1 VGEVIRIILA
11 DDHQMMREG
20 IRAILERHANIE
32 VVGEASDGREAVRLA
47 IQLQPDI
54 VVMDVSMPLL
64 NGVEATRQILRSCS
78 GTSVLILTVHERED
92 LVSQLL
98 SAGAGGYIIKR
109 SGAEQLLSAIHA
121 VYRGD
126 AYLDPAIAEI
136 VIAGYLRHLEVVT
149 TQGACNDLTE
159 REREVL
165 QLIAEGYTNREI
177 ADMLHLSIKTV
188 QNHRTKIMRKLD
200 LHDRGELIKYAI
212 QRGIINL

>member
-1 VGEVIRIILA
+1 
-11 DDHQMMREG
+11 MMREG
-20 IRAILERHANIE
+20 IRAILERHADVE

-47 IQLQPDI
+47 GQLKPDV

-64 NGVEATRQILRSCS
+64 NGAEATRQILRSCT

-92 LVSQLL
+92 IVAQLL
-98 SAGAGGYIIKR
+98 SAGASGYIIKR
-109 SGAEQLLSAIHA
+109 AAANELVSAIQA
-121 VYRGD
+121 VSRGGG
-126 AYLDPAIAEI
+126 YLDPMIAKT
-136 VIAGYLRHLEVVT
+136 VISGYVRYLEVGN
-149 TQGACNDLTE
+149 TQTAHSDLTE

-165 QLIAEGYTNREI
+165 QLVAEGYTNREI
-177 ADMLHLSIKTV
+177 ADLLHLSIKTV